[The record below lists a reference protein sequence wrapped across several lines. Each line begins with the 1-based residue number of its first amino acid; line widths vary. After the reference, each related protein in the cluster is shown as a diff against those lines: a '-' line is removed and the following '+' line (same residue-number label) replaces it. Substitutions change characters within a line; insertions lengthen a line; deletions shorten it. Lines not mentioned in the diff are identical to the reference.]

1 MHLDLT
7 PEALLKQLGYPV
19 TKQTLAQ
26 IERIFSA
33 TEGLEKFLPHIPSF
47 SDALA
52 VEKGYIAMSNSVD
65 HLKIKCDPDSNA
77 DNLTAF
83 TELVEHW
90 ADKYKL
96 KLKKV
101 AHKPTYYIIGHA

>member
-1 MHLDLT
+1 MHLELT
-7 PEALLKQLGYPV
+7 PEALLKQLGYSV
-19 TKQTLAQ
+19 TEQTLKQ
-26 IERIFSA
+26 IETIIDN

-52 VEKGYIAMSNSVD
+52 VEKGYLAMSNSVN
-65 HLKIKCDPDSNA
+65 HLKIKCDEDSNA

-83 TELVEHW
+83 NALVDHW

-96 KLKKV
+96 QLQKV
-101 AHKPTYYIIGHA
+101 ENKNTYYIIGHA